1 MIRDIH
7 LESIVTT
14 VYPEMENIMKTIVM
28 QGRGIIVRSNT
39 RSVRLC
45 GGLTEKNSK

>member
-7 LESIVTT
+7 LESVMTT
-14 VYPEMENIMKTIVM
+14 VYPEMEHIMKATVM
-28 QGRGIIVRSNT
+28 QGRRIIVRSNT